1 MDKKYLNIKVQPGNA
16 FRIKTDESFCKLH
29 QLQIIN
35 GRRGMGKSTFAVN
48 FFRMMRQNS
57 ALDKVILITS
67 TYESN
72 KDMFKD
78 LPVTDIIHPDNV
90 DAIKQVRDIMDA
102 ERDLLDTYH
111 SELKRWESLNKMLK
125 GRQPIET
132 IDEDLLLFFGE
143 RFEKPTHYLNGR
155 KPVVALFIDDS
166 LGTRVFGVKSGLNQL
181 CVTHRHLAVSE
192 TLGPLGLS
200 IFMATQSY
208 VSNAYGINPTIRN
221 NTTSLVLFQTKNE
234 KELFKIAEEVGGFV
248 TLPDFLNVYEQ
259 AMEGGE
265 HNVLFIDL
273 NPHKGNSFF
282 RKNMNEML
290 YPKKNISSKN

>member
-1 MDKKYLNIKVQPGNA
+1 MHKKYLDIKVHSGSA
-16 FRIKTDESFCKLH
+16 FRIETDKSFCKLH
-29 QLQIIN
+29 QLQIVN
-35 GRRGMGKSTFAVN
+35 GRRGMGKTTFIVN
-48 FFRMMRQNS
+48 FLRMMKQNC

-67 TYESN
+67 TYDSN
-72 KDMFKD
+72 KDMFEG
-78 LPVTDIIHPDNV
+78 LPVTNIIHPDES

-111 SELKRWESLNKMLK
+111 SEMKRWEILNKVLK
-125 GRQPIET
+125 GRRPIEM
-132 IDEDLLLFFGE
+132 IDEDLLLFFE
-143 RFEKPTHYLNGR
+143 DRLFEKPTHYLNGR

-166 LGTRVFGVKSGLNQL
+166 LGTRVFSSKSGLNQL

-234 KELFKIAEEVGGFV
+234 KELLKIAEEVGGFV
-248 TLPDFLNVYEQ
+248 TLPDFLDVYHQ
-259 AMEGGE
+259 AMEGSD

-273 NPHKGNSFF
+273 NPYKGNSFF
-282 RKNMNEML
+282 RKNMNQML
-290 YPKKNISSKN
+290 YPNKSANI

>member
-1 MDKKYLNIKVQPGNA
+1 MDKKYLNIKVHSGSA
-16 FRIKTDESFCKLH
+16 FRIKTDDSFCKLH
-29 QLQIIN
+29 QLQIVN
-35 GRRGMGKSTFAVN
+35 GRRGMGKTTFIVN
-48 FFRMMRQNS
+48 FMRMMKQNC

-67 TYESN
+67 TYDSN

-78 LPVTDIIHPDNV
+78 LPVTNIIHPDQA
-90 DAIKQVRDIMDA
+90 DAIRQVRDIMDA

-111 SELKRWESLNKMLK
+111 SEMKRWGSLNRVLK
-125 GRQPIET
+125 GRQPIDT
-132 IDEDLLLFFGE
+132 IDEDLLLFFGD

-166 LGTRVFGVKSGLNQL
+166 LGTRVFSVKSGLNQL

-200 IFMATQSY
+200 VFMATQSY

-234 KELFKIAEEVGGFV
+234 KELLKIAEEVGGFV
-248 TLPDFLNVYEQ
+248 TLHDFLDVYEQ
-259 AMEGGE
+259 AMEGSD

-273 NPHKGNSFF
+273 NPYKGNSFF
-282 RKNMNEML
+282 RKNMNQML
-290 YPKKNISSKN
+290 YPRKNTNN

>member
-1 MDKKYLNIKVQPGNA
+1 MDKKYLNIKVHSGSA
-16 FRIKTDESFCKLH
+16 FRIKTDDSFCKLH
-29 QLQIIN
+29 QLQIVN
-35 GRRGMGKSTFAVN
+35 GRRGMGKTTFIVN
-48 FFRMMRQNS
+48 FMRMMKQNC

-67 TYESN
+67 TYDSN

-78 LPVTDIIHPDNV
+78 LPVTNIIHPDQA
-90 DAIKQVRDIMDA
+90 DAIRQVRDIMDA

-111 SELKRWESLNKMLK
+111 SEMKRWGSLSRALK

-132 IDEDLLLFFGE
+132 IDEDLLLFFGD

-166 LGTRVFGVKSGLNQL
+166 LGTRVFSVKSGLNQL

-200 IFMATQSY
+200 VFMATQSY

-234 KELFKIAEEVGGFV
+234 KELLKIAEEVGGFV
-248 TLPDFLNVYEQ
+248 TLPDFLDVYEQ
-259 AMEGGE
+259 AMEGSD

-273 NPHKGNSFF
+273 NPYKGNSFF
-282 RKNMNEML
+282 RKNMNQML
-290 YPKKNISSKN
+290 YPRKNTNN